1 MAVVEVKTISTIPQI
16 SSVDVVFDFKLCD
29 EARLV
34 GCACDCI
41 HNLLFSFC
49 ITKIQQLFE
58 ITKFFVELLKF
69 FAPYYFFIY

>member
-34 GCACDCI
+34 GCASDWV
-41 HNLLFSFC
+41 HNLLFSFSN
-49 ITKIQQLFE
+49 TKIQQIIE
-58 ITKFFVELLKF
+58 TTKFILTFLVVGRGRQIIVL
-69 FAPYYFFIY
+69 

>member
-41 HNLLFSFC
+41 HNLLFSFSN
-49 ITKIQQLFE
+49 TKIQQIIE
-58 ITKFFVELLKF
+58 TTKFILTFLVVGRGRQIIVL
-69 FAPYYFFIY
+69 